1 MAKKFFDRPGKRYA
15 GYAGLAGASIYAAAA
30 LFAPELVL
38 GVINSMTTFLT
49 PYLGAMLAGAVG
61 TVLPALSLICGLAV
75 LAAGIF
81 YVIKPDPV
89 VQAAKLGAN
98 FIKHAAG
105 GFVPGGKQ
113 TIDALEE
120 IGIAAYQSS
129 R

>member
-1 MAKKFFDRPGKRYA
+1 MY
-15 GYAGLAGASIYAAAA
+15 SAAV
-30 LFAPELVL
+30 LFAPELVI
-38 GVINSMTTFLT
+38 GIINGITSFLT
-49 PYLGAMLAGAVG
+49 PYLGAMLASAVG

-81 YVIKPDPV
+81 YMIKPDPV

-120 IGIAAYQSS
+120 IGVAAYNAT